1 MITELHKGMKNWLL
15 EGRIMFKSPLT
26 KYIRKY
32 DKSEGEYFK
41 ILIMDINQ
49 DITTGLF
56 YDKCFLKFFDVV

>member
-41 ILIMDINQ
+41 ILIMDIN
-49 DITTGLF
+49 
-56 YDKCFLKFFDVV
+56 